1 MRHRF
6 PNIRSFNIMNVS
18 LAVAGLLLLGGG
30 LWQTFH
36 HSLHLSDAVS
46 LILLLAVVRPSWRG
60 AWGRNFWASDLRF
73 SQTGDRSPGLFNSG
87 IFCGLAPWLNYILID
102 NVYGHPDV
110 FGPHPTCNDRVR
122 LSLLGAGVPVALPV
136 TPYAVSLLILAIALA
151 TLATEA
157 RHFGLADEV
166 RLASVLQ
173 DLNVRQML
181 LRDENPWDSRTRV
194 LDSYNKSLQNNW
206 VDVTHYRC
214 TVSVLGRL
222 YLIATLEHTLFLNRN
237 EKGGVLGPG
246 LKLLQPVTILSIAC
260 ILLQG
265 LACSWFMQEKDDDDD
280 YDTHLDLFQWLLSTA
295 NQPGTV
301 LGSLANSISFDR
313 QILSTYFNMRG
324 ASSTR
329 GIHPGLNQMLVRSRQ
344 ELRRQTRR
352 LAREAKNVMP
362 LPNECMLSL
371 SPTLPHLQHGILAK
385 GVLY

>member
-1 MRHRF
+1 
-6 PNIRSFNIMNVS
+6 
-18 LAVAGLLLLGGG
+18 
-30 LWQTFH
+30 
-36 HSLHLSDAVS
+36 
-46 LILLLAVVRPSWRG
+46 
-60 AWGRNFWASDLRF
+60 
-73 SQTGDRSPGLFNSG
+73 
-87 IFCGLAPWLNYILID
+87 
-102 NVYGHPDV
+102 
-110 FGPHPTCNDRVR
+110 
-122 LSLLGAGVPVALPV
+122 
-136 TPYAVSLLILAIALA
+136 
-151 TLATEA
+151 
-157 RHFGLADEV
+157 
-166 RLASVLQ
+166 
-173 DLNVRQML
+173 ML
-181 LRDENPWDSRTRV
+181 LRDEDPWDSRTRV

-280 YDTHLDLFQWLLSTA
+280 DDTHLDLFQWLLSTA

-362 LPNECMLSL
+362 LPNELAIWISSIVMDMALSVLAALAAALVLIVSRGSPLPVPSHQLIQLAALSGAVKAGLANATSLLCKASASNFASIVLFLISSPVVSLAVVAVLAQKILGDVPVSLVNASLIASLPLILSQSMMLPTFYITDDRTFLLLLFDALGGYTLTKVAHGSGL
-371 SPTLPHLQHGILAK
+371 AISVSPWQ
-385 GVLY
+385 GVLRGVMDSDGKLRAPEA